1 MPVSLKKYRDNLCA
15 PGEMFKI
22 NCVRTTSSPPYN
34 IPGSHIANNPHWS
47 EYLNFS
53 WNVGTSYFVIDG
65 DAPSG
70 TEMLVYNSFPGLSET
85 ANNGTYN
92 GYLNFFTWA
101 NATAGWTSQNSLSG
115 NLALKSAKYL
125 FKVFV
130 IKRTDPPKPQIV
142 DDAPGSL
149 SETHSYGTMAS
160 VYVCFS
166 TCFFV
171 LSVI

>member
-1 MPVSLKKYRDNLCA
+1 MRTVLELA

-22 NCVRTTSSPPYN
+22 NCVRTTSSRPYN
-34 IPGSHIANNPHWS
+34 IGGGHKANNPHWS

-53 WNVGTSYFVIDG
+53 WNPGTSYFVIDG
-65 DAPSG
+65 DTPSG
-70 TEMLVYNSFPGLSET
+70 TEMLVYNSFPDLSST

-130 IKRTDPPKPQIV
+130 KNINQYKPPSVQTAVLIIKGKFLI
-142 DDAPGSL
+142 
-149 SETHSYGTMAS
+149 
-160 VYVCFS
+160 
-166 TCFFV
+166 FFRSP
-171 LSVI
+171 LLFL

>member
-1 MPVSLKKYRDNLCA
+1 
-15 PGEMFKI
+15 MFKI

-34 IPGSHIANNPHWS
+34 IGGGHKANNPHWS

-70 TEMLVYNSFPGLSET
+70 TEMLVYNSFPALSAT
-85 ANNGTYN
+85 GDNGTYN

-115 NLALKSAKYL
+115 NLALKSNEYQVHIYTNRA
-125 FKVFV
+125 VRPHGSV
-130 IKRTDPPKPQIV
+130 CQIQ
-142 DDAPGSL
+142 
-149 SETHSYGTMAS
+149 
-160 VYVCFS
+160 S
-166 TCFFV
+166 TT
-171 LSVI
+171 S

>member
-1 MPVSLKKYRDNLCA
+1 
-15 PGEMFKI
+15 MFKI
-22 NCVRTTSSPPYN
+22 TCQRWANNYR
-34 IPGSHIANNPHWS
+34 IAGSHIANNTHWS

-70 TEMLVYNSFPGLSET
+70 TEMLVCNSFPALSAT
-85 ANNGTYN
+85 VNNGTYN

-101 NATAGWTSQNSLSG
+101 NATAGWTSQNSQSG

-130 IKRTDPPKPQIV
+130 VQ
-142 DDAPGSL
+142 S
-149 SETHSYGTMAS
+149 SN
-160 VYVCFS
+160 
-166 TCFFV
+166 
-171 LSVI
+171 